1 MNSRLFVHSICTIQ
15 SHIIHFQP
23 FLTSFAIFH
32 AFNLFFEL
40 NDPDIENLD
49 ICYKYGDYNVGFMN
63 RILTLPSYMAPFLAA
78 ELSNE

>member
-1 MNSRLFVHSICTIQ
+1 MKNVTEVLKTPLKNV
-15 SHIIHFQP
+15 
-23 FLTSFAIFH
+23 
-32 AFNLFFEL
+32 L
-40 NDPDIENLD
+40 NENLD